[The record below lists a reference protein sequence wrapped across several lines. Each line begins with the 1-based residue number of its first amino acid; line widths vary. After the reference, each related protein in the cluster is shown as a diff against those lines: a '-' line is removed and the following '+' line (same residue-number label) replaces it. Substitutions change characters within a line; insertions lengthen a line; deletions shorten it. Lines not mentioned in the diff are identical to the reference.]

1 MGYLY
6 QKQSFRMAISH
17 QINLSASFRCILI
30 LKQLLYRAC
39 CIDDVG
45 TSNAMTKES
54 NYFGLALINSAAR
67 TMRDLYDRSS
77 RRPLSIPKLWLVE
90 DLLESEIRSC
100 KTEQDYISL
109 LSLPVLRV
117 CPFLVSFKRRLKL
130 FERII
135 YKNRV
140 SIQGLCFILYCRD
153 NQSPS
158 ACI

>member
-1 MGYLY
+1 MVTH
-6 QKQSFRMAISH
+6 H
-17 QINLSASFRCILI
+17 QLVIFLLFRCILT

-45 TSNAMTKES
+45 TSNTMTMDS

-140 SIQGLCFILYCRD
+140 SVQGLCFIL
-153 NQSPS
+153 
-158 ACI
+158 